1 MSYLSRRQSTPPIP
15 TTCFLDARIRMA
27 RDTVGFPLKTKA
39 EESGH
44 SRFKNTPSG
53 CQACSGAASSLE
65 PCKPTVVA
73 RSDALSS

>member
-44 SRFKNTPSG
+44 SRFKNTPSEF
-53 CQACSGAASSLE
+53 QTCSSASSSLK
-65 PCKPTVVA
+65 PCKPTVVS
-73 RSDALSS
+73 RSDSLSS